1 MGDGSAKS
9 HGLILCVDSYS
20 VQDIIRLMN
29 VLIIRYRL
37 ELKFR
42 FYTPSQPH
50 IYIRQRSMPLLRS
63 VVTPYFHLSMLYKLG
78 L

>member
-1 MGDGSAKS
+1 MGDGVAKS

-20 VQDIIRLMN
+20 VQDTVWLMN

-42 FYTPSQPH
+42 FHASSQPH
-50 IYIRQRSMPLLRS
+50 ILIRKNSM
-63 VVTPYFHLSMLYKLG
+63 
-78 L
+78 